1 MLGKYDLIFIR
12 KLKLSFSLIELSIFV
27 LISGVLAA
35 SAIISIDI
43 ITQSKAQAV
52 ISQFETYREAINRFY
67 HDYGYL
73 PGDLPDARRKLAP
86 KEYAL
91 KTASQLVSFGK
102 SKIEGIPVDNFY
114 SGKGFIYHC
123 AENFTS
129 TSFRH
134 TDGLQVWTQL
144 YSAGYITD
152 KYSGFCKT
160 ATATPIG
167 CFQPGYN
174 LPAVAHSEDYD
185 GVWNFI
191 TLSRTKPDQ
200 NFLLGNFYHSSLGAY
215 NDAYNMT
222 VLQIVSFNFAG
233 MNYTRETNDARYGCA
248 KSIKNNGT
256 FTDDFFHTTRGGIS
270 NELLRIIDNK
280 IDDGKP
286 LTGSVLGHNSS
297 QTANFNYETL
307 QCINT
312 PIDGKVISDKISV
325 DLNSSD
331 FEEMN
336 RYLDDHEAAVCIGVF
351 LLPEFKTK

>member
-1 MLGKYDLIFIR
+1 MLDKYDIIFIR

-35 SAIISIDI
+35 SAIISMDI

-73 PGDLPDARRKLAP
+73 PGDLPNATLKLAP

-91 KTASQLVSFGK
+91 KTGSQLVSLGT
-102 SKIEGIPVDNFY
+102 SKIEGIPIDRKY
-114 SGKGFIYHC
+114 TGKGFIYNC
-123 AENFTS
+123 LETITS
-129 TSFRH
+129 AFRYS
-134 TDGLQVWTQL
+134 DSLQLWTQL
-144 YSAGYITD
+144 YSAGYIKN

-160 ATATPIG
+160 NVATPIG
-167 CFQPGYN
+167 CFEPGYN
-174 LPAVAHSEDYD
+174 LPAVAHSEEYD

-215 NDAYNMT
+215 NDSYNMS
-222 VLQIVSFNFAG
+222 VLQIVSFNVSN
-233 MNYTRETNDARYGCA
+233 MTYTKEKTDPKYGCYYVN
-248 KSIKNNGT
+248 SSS
-256 FTDDFFHTTRGGIS
+256 DFFTTTRGGIS

-297 QTANFNYETL
+297 NVSDFNYETL
-307 QCINT
+307 PCINT

-336 RYLDDHEAAVCIGVF
+336 RYLDNHEAVCIGVF

>member
-1 MLGKYDLIFIR
+1 MLGKYDIIFIR

-35 SAIISIDI
+35 SAIISMDI

-73 PGDLPDARRKLAP
+73 PGDLPNARRKLAP

-91 KTASQLVSFGK
+91 KTASQLVALGK
-102 SKIEGIPVDNFY
+102 DKIEGIPIDNNY

-123 AENFTS
+123 IENFTS
-129 TSFRH
+129 TTFRH
-134 TDGLQVWTQL
+134 TDGLQVWVQL
-144 YSAGYITD
+144 YSAGYIRD

-174 LPAVAHSEDYD
+174 LPAVEHSEDYD
-185 GVWNFI
+185 GVWNFV
-191 TLSRTKPDQ
+191 TLARTKPDQ

-215 NDAYNMT
+215 NDAYNMS
-222 VLQIVSFNFAG
+222 VLQIVSFNITN
-233 MNYTRETNDARYGCA
+233 MSYTKETTDPKYGCY
-248 KSIKNNGT
+248 KTITSVEE
-256 FTDDFFHTTRGGIS
+256 TDDFFHTTRGGIS

-297 QTANFNYETL
+297 TTTNFNYETL
-307 QCINT
+307 PCINT

-336 RYLDDHEAAVCIGVF
+336 RYLDNNEAVCIGVF